1 MASIDIINAAL
12 AGDKDALSAAF
23 NSEIASRVS
32 DALEVKKVEIAS
44 SLLNAEDSTNELETT
59 EVEVDGSADVTN
71 ADTSAETET
80 VSPEPAEG

>member
-80 VSPEPAEG
+80 VSPESAEG

>member
-12 AGDKDALSAAF
+12 SGDKETLAAAF
-23 NSEIASRVS
+23 NSEIASRVT

-59 EVEVDGSADVTN
+59 EVEVDGSAN
-71 ADTSAETET
+71 AADAGAET
-80 VSPEPAEG
+80 VSPESAQG

>member
-59 EVEVDGSADVTN
+59 EVEVDGSADV

-80 VSPEPAEG
+80 VSPESTEG